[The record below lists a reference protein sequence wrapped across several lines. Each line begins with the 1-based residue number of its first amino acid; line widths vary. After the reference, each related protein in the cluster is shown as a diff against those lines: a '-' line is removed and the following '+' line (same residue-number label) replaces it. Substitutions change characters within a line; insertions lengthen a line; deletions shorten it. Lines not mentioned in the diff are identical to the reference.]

1 MSFIKKKGLVDV
13 SVKESGLRYKTE
25 TMEHFLWEERPAGG
39 LEKASVEDLL

>member
-1 MSFIKKKGLVDV
+1 MSFILKKKGLGDV

-25 TMEHFLWEERPAGG
+25 TIGHFWEERPAGG